1 MVKRERLDTLE
12 ALMSAIDGYQH
23 LPIDVLSQFLLDH
36 YTVDLDI
43 LAQFAE
49 AAETANAVSQPDTS
63 SSMHADN
70 SRSSAQSAA

>member
-12 ALMSAIDGYQH
+12 SLMAAVDGYQH

-36 YTVDLDI
+36 YTVDLDV

-49 AAETANAVSQPDTS
+49 AAETENAALQSGSTYHDVQR
-63 SSMHADN
+63 N
-70 SRSSAQSAA
+70 NAQSAA